1 MIMMH
6 GTLEGLFF
14 IFIFCINE
22 AHASLQSAISQL
34 RNPVKLRYD
43 LKSVGQVVN
52 SRKRDVRES
61 ERERGRERA
70 GQKAWRTQIKKK
82 NANEDAMYLETF
94 TPAMVNDEWF
104 GRDLVANQPAF
115 IQLQKDELSRK

>member
-1 MIMMH
+1 MMH

-14 IFIFCINE
+14 IFIFCIDE

-52 SRKRDVRES
+52 SRKRDVRER
-61 ERERGRERA
+61 EREGERGLGKRHGGHRL
-70 GQKAWRTQIKKK
+70 RKKMLMK
-82 NANEDAMYLETF
+82 MLC
-94 TPAMVNDEWF
+94 
-104 GRDLVANQPAF
+104 
-115 IQLQKDELSRK
+115 I